1 MNPDT
6 GIPEI
11 HTEAALRAVDVV
23 LCKSRLCVELMA
35 AFRKDKSM
43 RFGIMYT
50 NHTTPD
56 PLRLGARHPR
66 ACSRHSNR
74 RLYLWHHFR
83 EPSGSATV
91 TLD

>member
-23 LCKSRLCVELMA
+23 MCKSRLCVELMA

-66 ACSRHSNR
+66 ACSRLR
-74 RLYLWHHFR
+74 T
-83 EPSGSATV
+83 ATV
-91 TLD
+91 VYICGIVSASRLDLPR

>member
-11 HTEAALRAVDVV
+11 HTEAALRAVDIV

-35 AFRKDKSM
+35 AFRKEQSM

-56 PLRLGARHPR
+56 PLRLGAPPPR
-66 ACSRHSNR
+66 LLQAPHSNR
-74 RLYLWHHFR
+74 RLHQWRRFLRAVWICH
-83 EPSGSATV
+83 G
-91 TLD
+91 

>member
-66 ACSRHSNR
+66 ACSRL
-74 RLYLWHHFR
+74 RLLCPL
-83 EPSGSATV
+83 PSSAV
-91 TLD
+91 WSHAENARKPF

>member
-11 HTEAALRAVDVV
+11 HTEAALRAVDIV

-56 PLRLGARHPR
+56 PLRLGAPPPR
-66 ACSRHSNR
+66 LLQALHSNR
-74 RLYLWHHFR
+74 RLCQWRHFLR
-83 EPSGSATV
+83 AVWICHG
-91 TLD
+91 

>member
-56 PLRLGARHPR
+56 PLRLGAPPPRLLPAQQPSSISVASFPR
-66 ACSRHSNR
+66 AVWICH
-74 RLYLWHHFR
+74 
-83 EPSGSATV
+83 GDA
-91 TLD
+91 